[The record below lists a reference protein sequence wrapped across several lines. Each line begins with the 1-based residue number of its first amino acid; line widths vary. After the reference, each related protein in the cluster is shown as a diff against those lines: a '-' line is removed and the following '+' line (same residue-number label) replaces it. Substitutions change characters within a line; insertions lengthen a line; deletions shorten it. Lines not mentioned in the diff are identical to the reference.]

1 MYVMKSINFRQKIL
15 YLCFLLIVI
24 CTFSKANAQT
34 IEVISQDTFSTEK
47 PPVSISVMIL
57 DTLQISKKDTI
68 KAGTIVKGDLTD
80 VVSPKRLKRDA
91 GFSFVPRSYI
101 DEKGKTKKINSEIRA
116 KYTEPVSKA
125 ELAKNV
131 TLGVGSY
138 FVKGLSMGVAAVS
151 GAIKNEDD
159 NRLKSSAGA
168 MYEASPFSL
177 VKKGE
182 DLYIEKNTHFF
193 LKFLLP
199 NMEEESE
206 ESNVFKGQNYSYTTE
221 KE

>member
-1 MYVMKSINFRQKIL
+1 MYGMKSINFRQKIL
-15 YLCFLLIVI
+15 YFVFLLIVI

-47 PPVSISVMIL
+47 PPTSISVLIL
-57 DTLQISKKDTI
+57 DSLAISEKETI
-68 KAGTIVKGDLTD
+68 KAGSVVKGDLTD
-80 VVSPKRLKRDA
+80 VISPKRLKRDA
-91 GFSFVPRSYI
+91 GFSFVPKSYI
-101 DEKGKTKKINSEIRA
+101 DEKGKTKKINSNVRA
-116 KYTEPVSKA
+116 KYTEPVDKA

-151 GAIKNEDD
+151 GAIKNEND

-193 LKFLLP
+193 LKFSTP
-199 NMEEESE
+199 QIEENNEP
-206 ESNVFKGQNYSYTTE
+206 NVFKGQNYSYTTE

>member
-1 MYVMKSINFRQKIL
+1 MM
-15 YLCFLLIVI
+15 
-24 CTFSKANAQT
+24 
-34 IEVISQDTFSTEK
+34 
-47 PPVSISVMIL
+47 
-57 DTLQISKKDTI
+57 
-68 KAGTIVKGDLTD
+68 
-80 VVSPKRLKRDA
+80 
-91 GFSFVPRSYI
+91 
-101 DEKGKTKKINSEIRA
+101 KINRKNIIISAVILLFVIGIIPKISRFITTSMNA
-116 KYTEPVSKA
+116 KDVEYVAIVEEAKLSDGEA
-125 ELAKNV
+125 ELELSGELKPFLQTEIFSRINGLVKDRYVQLGEKVNKGQLAKSAA
-131 TLGVGSY
+131 LSVGNF

-193 LKFLLP
+193 LKFSLP

>member
-1 MYVMKSINFRQKIL
+1 MKSINFRQKIL
-15 YLCFLLIVI
+15 YFCFLLIVL

-34 IEVISQDTFSTEK
+34 IEVISQDNFSTEK
-47 PPVSISVMIL
+47 PPTSISVMIL
-57 DTLQISKKDTI
+57 DTLQISEKDTL

-91 GFSFVPRSYI
+91 GFSFIPKSYI
-101 DEKGKTKKINSEIRA
+101 DEKGKSKKINSHITA

-177 VKKGE
+177 VKKGD
-182 DLYIEKNTHFF
+182 DLYIEKNNHFF
-193 LKFLLP
+193 LKFSP
-199 NMEEESE
+199 PTTE
-206 ESNVFKGQNYSYTTE
+206 ESNDSNVFNGQNYSYTTE